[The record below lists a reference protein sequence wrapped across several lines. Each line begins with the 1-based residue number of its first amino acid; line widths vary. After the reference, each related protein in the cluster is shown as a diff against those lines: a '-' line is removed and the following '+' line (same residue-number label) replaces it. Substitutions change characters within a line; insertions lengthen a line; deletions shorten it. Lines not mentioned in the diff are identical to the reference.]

1 MDKRRTNQK
10 EAVRQALTEAT
21 HPLTPQE
28 LLEAGQRHSPSLGIA
43 TVYRAI
49 RAMTAEGSVAA
60 VALPGESPRYE
71 LSEMEHHHHF
81 QCRVCDKVFHLHGCL
96 GDFQKLLPSGFRL
109 DDHDVTLYGKC
120 ADCAGG
126 TT

>member
-1 MDKRRTNQK
+1 MNERRTTQK
-10 EAVRQALTEAT
+10 EAVKMAFTEAT

-28 LLEAGQRHSPSLGIA
+28 LLAAGQRHSPTLGIA

-49 RAMTAEGSVAA
+49 RALTADQTVIA

-81 QCRVCDKVFHLHGCL
+81 QCRQCSKVFHLHGCM
-96 GDFQKLLPSGFRL
+96 GDFQKLLPSGFQL

-120 ADCAGG
+120 ADCARGAV
-126 TT
+126 